1 MTIPDPDAFDAILR
15 RGRPALAWEVL
26 RRDPAYQAAYCRQMA
41 LPQVGAV
48 ADPAFVA
55 DWGLHFR

>member
-1 MTIPDPDAFDAILR
+1 MTVLDPDVFDTVAR
-15 RGRPALAWEVL
+15 RGPSALAWEVL
-26 RRDPAYQAAYCRQMA
+26 RRDPAYRTAYSSLTARPSVDSC
-41 LPQVGAV
+41 